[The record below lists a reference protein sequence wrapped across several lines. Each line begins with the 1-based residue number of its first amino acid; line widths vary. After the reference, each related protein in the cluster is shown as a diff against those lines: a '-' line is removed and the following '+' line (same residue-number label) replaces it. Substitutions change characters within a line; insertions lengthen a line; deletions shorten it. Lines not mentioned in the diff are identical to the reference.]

1 MLDWYKQKDV
11 PSLSKRMMSP
21 LKDIKEKMAVFKA
34 WRKITLMQIWKF
46 HKMFEFIWKQYPDNF
61 ALLILDILELFT
73 REIWI
78 FLKNEPNF

>member
-34 WRKITLMQIWKF
+34 
-46 HKMFEFIWKQYPDNF
+46 
-61 ALLILDILELFT
+61 
-73 REIWI
+73 
-78 FLKNEPNF
+78 